1 MSESVM
7 LTETLG
13 SNVHLHNP
21 HTPQS
26 NCSCRKCVLTDWEFN
41 LDHAPVEGGC
51 DAEDCECE
59 TVIIGGLEF
68 FKPSPDNGIELSGA
82 VVIDIYHVGA
92 DGCEVPDNGA
102 GWE

>member
-1 MSESVM
+1 MSESVI
-7 LTETLG
+7 LTDALAC
-13 SNVHLHNP
+13 NP

-51 DAEDCECE
+51 DYETTCECE
-59 TVIIGGLEF
+59 TVLLGGLEF
-68 FKPSPDNGIELSGA
+68 YKPSPDNGIELSGA
-82 VVIDIYHVGA
+82 VIITRIHVDA
-92 DGCEVPDNGA
+92 DGCETPDNGA